1 MKRSD
6 VTGQR
11 LAAIFL
17 MGCVLLNYPIL
28 SLFARPAEVGGVPL
42 LFAYVFAAWVVLIAL
57 MALVIERPRD

>member
-17 MGCVLLNYPIL
+17 MGCVLLNYPII
-28 SLFARPAEVGGVPL
+28 SLFGGPTEVAGVPL
-42 LFAYVFAAWVVLIAL
+42 LYAYVFGAWIVLIAL
-57 MALVIERPRD
+57 MAWVIERPRE